1 MSLRSQHRLE
11 QQSLTTPSKHAELG
25 YNLRFFVYTAII
37 EIAVRLQ
44 NRTCSD
50 YRKGAVMHKPASC
63 VLSIALSLVLSV
75 GLIPSPA
82 FAAIGNA
89 SEPTAQSNDQSN
101 NNATSTPSSQDQQIA
116 QIPSTEPEAS
126 SESAEP
132 SNQSDTPSANQA
144 SSETPVVDWT
154 TYGTCEWMITSDGT
168 LTIRPANGAATG
180 ELGAPISHQGSS
192 SIPTRPWFDHR
203 YDITAAVASGCIAG
217 NLSGLFAGLTLM
229 KSVDVS
235 SLDTSRATNMSS
247 MFYCCSAL
255 TKLDLSY
262 LNTANATDMSHMFY
276 SCSALTALDVS
287 SFNTSQVTNMSH
299 MFQGCANL
307 QAANVAGFDTKNA
320 TSMSNLFAGCS
331 TLQAINC
338 SNFNTSNVTDLSYMF
353 SGCEFLQTIDLSS
366 FNTQKVTNVS
376 FMFDGCKQ
384 LRSINLSSFDASN
397 ISSFHIRDSYGYP
410 FNQCLS
416 LQELTVSTST
426 KWQMPNPGGNGS
438 TGKWVNAATGAA
450 YDPDSVPKNTA
461 ATYMAQI
468 NIDDSFFNIDLSDET
483 YAGGNPITKTVASEL
498 VENVDYTVEY
508 QDNVNAGTATMTIN
522 GIGRCLGSITKN
534 FTINKAD
541 PYWPHGWHVDIV
553 CGRPL
558 SSVELQEG
566 YTWNDPNAHIDNPG
580 SYTYYATYTPEDT
593 ANYNILDN
601 IAFTVNAVKVNGAPI
616 VDWTQF
622 GTCEWQISA
631 NGVLTIRPANGLSGE
646 LGDFSAG
653 SPWWRYSDSINRV
666 VIQGK
671 VSGDVSGGDP
681 VAFNCSLFGGLTKTK
696 TCDLSG
702 LDTSNSTSLQGMF
715 WQCASLEDVDL
726 SSLNTS
732 RVTNMSRM
740 FTGCKNLR
748 SVTMTGIDTSHVTD
762 FSYLF
767 RECSSLSDIDAAY
780 LNTSSAL
787 DMTHMFA
794 ATGISTIDLSHFDT
808 SNVKS
813 MDGLLSA
820 CKHLKEINL
829 SSFDTSKLGEKPD
842 LFYNCPSLERITVGD
857 KCAVSFPEPGGSR
870 ATGNW
875 INTASN
881 EVYAPINV
889 PANVAATYEA
899 QLDVTQFPFFYNP
912 DDVTYTGSPIEKK
925 VTSTLKQGRD
935 YTVAYANNTKVGT
948 AAITIAGAGRY
959 AGSMELPYDIVKA
972 TPSYPEVKG
981 LAATCGQKLSDI
993 ALPEGFAW
1001 EGDASATIDTPGWP
1015 TYTAT
1020 YTPADTANYS
1030 TVSGIEVTV
1039 HAMQPIDA
1047 SMFSIEDTDIRYT
1060 GNPVMPT
1067 VTSSTVP
1074 SDQYTVTYENNVA
1087 IGQATAIVTANDQNY
1102 SGTCKIPFEIKPT
1115 NAAANYQHS
1124 TTAQSGDILLTVQ
1137 WNDPK
1142 LGQETT
1148 FHVSATGGSGTYRF
1162 RMDAPTYMDPDGS
1175 NESVADPS
1183 RNQWQQYTGECA
1195 SHDYQFEMTASGTY
1209 YLRFYLMDKTAG
1221 VYYLRANV
1229 FASANDDAYP
1239 AVSTIVKSA
1248 VDKCN
1253 TETDG
1258 SDYARALWLHDWT
1271 LDQLEYD
1278 HNLNW
1283 CSAESGLTRHQGT
1296 CESYQRIYAKLL
1308 NAAGIANGRIT
1319 GNGHTWNAVKIDGKW
1334 CQMDLT
1340 WDDTNDNWYGDLD
1353 QRHLY
1358 FGLTDELMAIAHSD
1372 HTKNYQAEG
1381 YANRS
1386 TDLSNNYFVR
1396 NGKADEWAGT
1406 YADRIQQHLDARE
1419 TEFGINADNQSFPP
1433 SISGIQNAIVA
1444 YAINQREWKVNGGKV
1459 DLTAASN
1466 VTTQSNNIW
1475 SAGFDCTAVYPN
1487 SKPLGWRLEN
1497 GTWYYIEADGSAAT
1511 GWRQIG
1517 GASYC
1522 FGDDGAMATGW
1533 VEDSGKRYYLRESGS
1548 LAKEGWLLLGGTWYY
1563 IEKDGAA
1570 ATGWREAS
1578 GARYLL
1584 SSDGAMLT
1592 GWQEV
1597 SGKRYY
1603 LSESGRAAQQGWLLL
1618 DGTWYYIEAD
1628 GSAATGWRQIGGASY
1643 YFGDDGAMLTG
1654 WVEDS
1659 GKRYYLRES
1668 GSLAKEGWLLLGGT
1682 WYYIEKDGAA
1692 ATGWREASG
1701 ARYLLSSDGAML
1713 TGWQEVSGKRYYLSE
1728 SGRAAQQGWLLLDG
1742 TWYYIEADGSA
1753 ATGWRQIGGAS
1764 YYFGDDGAMATG

>member
-1 MSLRSQHRLE
+1 M
-11 QQSLTTPSKHAELG
+11 PSKQLKLV

-44 NRTCSD
+44 NRICSD
-50 YRKGAVMHKPASC
+50 YRKGAVMRKPASC

-89 SEPTAQSNDQSN
+89 SEPTVQSNERSN
-101 NNATSTPSSQDQQIA
+101 DNATSASSNQDQQLA
-116 QIPSTEPEAS
+116 QTPSTEPEAN
-126 SESAEP
+126 SESTES

-144 SSETPVVDWT
+144 SSESPVVDWT
-154 TYGTCEWMITSDGT
+154 TYGTCEWMITSNGT
-168 LTIRPANGAATG
+168 LIIRPANGAATG
-180 ELGAPISHQGSS
+180 ELGAPIASQGTLSV
-192 SIPTRPWFDHR
+192 PVRPWFDRR
-203 YDITAAVASGCIAG
+203 YDITAAVANGCITG
-217 NLSGLFAGLTLM
+217 DLSGLFTNLTLM
-229 KSVDVS
+229 KSVDIS
-235 SLDTSRATNMSS
+235 SLDTSQATNMSS
-247 MFYCCSAL
+247 MFYCCKAL
-255 TKLDLSY
+255 TELDLSH
-262 LNTANATDMSHMFY
+262 LNTTNVADMSNMFNG
-276 SCSALTALDVS
+276 CSAITTLDAS
-287 SFNTSQVTNMSH
+287 TFDTSQVTNMSN
-299 MFQGCANL
+299 MFRGCSNL
-307 QAANVAGFDTKNA
+307 QTAKVAGFDTKNV
-320 TSMSNLFAGCS
+320 TSMGGLFAGCCA
-331 TLQAINC
+331 LQAIDC
-338 SNFNTSNVTDLSYMF
+338 SNFNTSSVTDLRSMF
-353 SGCEFLQTIDLSS
+353 TGCETLQTIDLSS
-366 FNTQKVTNVS
+366 FNTPKVSDVS

-397 ISSFHIRDSYGYP
+397 ISYFQTRDSYGYP

-416 LQELTVSTST
+416 LQEFTVSAST

-438 TGKWVNAATGAA
+438 TGKWVNAATGTA

-461 ATYMAQI
+461 ATYIAQI
-468 NIDDSFFNIDLSDET
+468 NIDDSFFDIDLTDET
-483 YAGGNPITKTVASEL
+483 YAGGNSITKTIASEL

-534 FTINKAD
+534 FAINKAD

-601 IAFTVNAVKVNGAPI
+601 IAFYVNAVKVNGAPI

-631 NGVLTIRPANGLSGE
+631 DGVLTIRPTNKLCGE

-666 VIQGK
+666 VVQGK
-671 VSGDVSGGDP
+671 VSGDVSGGGP
-681 VAFNCSLFGGLTKTK
+681 GSSFNCSLFGGLTKMR

-715 WQCASLEDVDL
+715 WQCTSLEDVDL
-726 SSLNTS
+726 TSLNTS
-732 RVTNMSRM
+732 RVTNMSMM
-740 FTGCKNLR
+740 FAGCKNLR
-748 SVTMTGIDTSHVTD
+748 SVNMTGIDTSHVTD

-767 RECSSLSDIDAAY
+767 RDCSSLSNIDTAY
-780 LNTSSAL
+780 LNTLNAL
-787 DMTHMFA
+787 YMTHMFA
-794 ATGISTIDLSHFDT
+794 NTGISTIDLSNLDT
-808 SNVKS
+808 SNAKS
-813 MDGLLSA
+813 MDGMFSA
-820 CKHLKEINL
+820 CKHLKKIDL
-829 SSFDTSKLGEKPD
+829 SSFDMSKLGEKPD
-842 LFYNCPSLERITVGD
+842 SFFYNCPSLERITVGD

-875 INTASN
+875 INTVSN
-881 EVYAPINV
+881 EIYAPINV
-889 PANVAATYEA
+889 PANVAATYES

-981 LAATCGQKLSDI
+981 ITATCGQKLSDI

-1001 EGDASATIDTPGWP
+1001 EGDASATVDTPGWP

-1039 HAMQPIDA
+1039 HATRPIDA

-1087 IGQATAIVTANDQNY
+1087 IGQATAIVTATNQNY

-1124 TTAQSGDILLTVQ
+1124 TTAQSGDIILTIQ
-1137 WNDPK
+1137 WNDPQ

-1148 FHVSATGGSGTYRF
+1148 FHVSATGGSGAYQF

-1175 NESVADPS
+1175 SESVADPS
-1183 RNQWQQYTGECA
+1183 RNQWLQYTGECA

-1253 TETDG
+1253 AETDG

-1308 NAAGIANGRIT
+1308 NAAGIANGRIE

-1381 YANRS
+1381 YAYRS

-1396 NGKADEWAGT
+1396 NGKADEWAKAYEG
-1406 YADRIQQHLDARE
+1406 RIQQHLDARE
-1419 TEFGINADNQSFPP
+1419 TSFSIDADNQSFPP
-1433 SISGIQNAIVA
+1433 SISGIQNGIVA
-1444 YAINQREWKVNGGKV
+1444 YAINQREWKANNAKV
-1459 DLTAASN
+1459 ELAATSN
-1466 VTTQSNNIW
+1466 VTTISSSWSVKYSINVEYQDEPAKPGQIVPDGEYTIGNAGSGSAMLDISGCSAENGANAQLWKRNGSGAQRFRLTYDDACGAYEIVCSGTGLALDVKSANFASGANVQQYAKNGSAAQRW
-1475 SAGFDCTAVYPN
+1475 LIEARGDGTYAIASAGDPGLVLDAKWGSTSNGTNVRIFEANGTSAQ
-1487 SKPLGWRLEN
+1487 GWRLEP
-1497 GTWYYIEADGSAAT
+1497 IEG
-1511 GWRQIG
+1511 
-1517 GASYC
+1517 
-1522 FGDDGAMATGW
+1522 
-1533 VEDSGKRYYLRESGS
+1533 
-1548 LAKEGWLLLGGTWYY
+1548 
-1563 IEKDGAA
+1563 
-1570 ATGWREAS
+1570 
-1578 GARYLL
+1578 
-1584 SSDGAMLT
+1584 
-1592 GWQEV
+1592 
-1597 SGKRYY
+1597 
-1603 LSESGRAAQQGWLLL
+1603 
-1618 DGTWYYIEAD
+1618 
-1628 GSAATGWRQIGGASY
+1628 
-1643 YFGDDGAMLTG
+1643 
-1654 WVEDS
+1654 
-1659 GKRYYLRES
+1659 
-1668 GSLAKEGWLLLGGT
+1668 
-1682 WYYIEKDGAA
+1682 
-1692 ATGWREASG
+1692 
-1701 ARYLLSSDGAML
+1701 
-1713 TGWQEVSGKRYYLSE
+1713 
-1728 SGRAAQQGWLLLDG
+1728 
-1742 TWYYIEADGSA
+1742 
-1753 ATGWRQIGGAS
+1753 
-1764 YYFGDDGAMATG
+1764 